1 MLGTIF
7 ELGSCKLRPRGTTRP
22 RFGGWLAD
30 SAIGSSAPHD
40 PVASS
45 QRSEIRTSQTMLRR
59 ACAKRS
65 SKHRW
70 TSSSRSRTRTSRRI
84 LAGLEEQGDAT
95 VLRKT
100 SRQAVY
106 DASVSTSI
114 HNERMS
120 DKQSRSCSNHSCIT
134 LSHSRSIGGQH
145 GVKL

>member
-84 LAGLEEQGDAT
+84 LAGLEVHHGRHVFCCGFRDFGRLLPEICPVANGVVCAPTKWHGIYGQPLNGIRQLFCAT
-95 VLRKT
+95 
-100 SRQAVY
+100 
-106 DASVSTSI
+106 
-114 HNERMS
+114 
-120 DKQSRSCSNHSCIT
+120 
-134 LSHSRSIGGQH
+134 
-145 GVKL
+145 